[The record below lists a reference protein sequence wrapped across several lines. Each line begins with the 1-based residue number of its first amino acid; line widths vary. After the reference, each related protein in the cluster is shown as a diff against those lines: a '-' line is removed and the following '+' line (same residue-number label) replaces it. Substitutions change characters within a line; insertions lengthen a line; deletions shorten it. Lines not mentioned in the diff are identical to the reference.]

1 MIAPLTEYGRL
12 GAAGS
17 LVAALLIGIAFG
29 WCLERGGM
37 GSATKLMGQF
47 RLTDLTLFRLMFSA
61 ILTAMLGAFWLS
73 RLGLLDLARVHV
85 PATWLVPQLLGG
97 VIFGAGFGV
106 AGLCPGTSC
115 VAAVTGR
122 LDGAAVVAGFFAGAL
137 ATGLALPALRPVFEA
152 TARGARTLP
161 DATGLPYGLVM
172 LVIVALA
179 LGGFNLAPWVE
190 RRMARAGRAA

>member
-12 GAAGS
+12 GTAGS
-17 LVAALLIGIAFG
+17 LVVALLIGIAFG
-29 WCLERGGM
+29 WCLERAGM
-37 GSATKLMGQF
+37 GSARKLMGQF
-47 RLTDLTLFRLMFSA
+47 RLTDLTLFRVMFTA

-73 RLGLLDLARVHV
+73 KLGLLDLARVHV
-85 PATWLVPQLLGG
+85 PATWLLPQLLGG
-97 VIFGAGFGV
+97 IAFGAGFGV

-122 LDGAAVVAGFFAGAL
+122 LDGAAVVAGFFVGVL
-137 ATGLALPALRPVFEA
+137 ATGLAVPGLRPVFDA

-161 DATGLPYGLVM
+161 DATSLPYGFVM

-179 LGGFNLAPWVE
+179 LGGFALAPRIE
-190 RRMARAGRAA
+190 RRTAQAARAS